1 MLDKIFNM
9 FFEKDKKS
17 NCLTIIKNREVK
29 EGVKPLEKTPTLKN
43 AANNELSNYF
53 CNCKGLNTIER
64 ENFSRSIIWAH
75 KQR

>member
-53 CNCKGLNTIER
+53 CDCKGLNTIER
-64 ENFSRSIIWAH
+64 ENFSRSIFMAH